1 MKIEIADVLI
11 KIISMITVGDQF
23 RKKLTNNQKAVTC
36 TITRQAVAKYQKNSN
51 QVVGTAR

>member
-36 TITRQAVAKYQKNSN
+36 TITRQVVAKYQKNSN
-51 QVVGTAR
+51 QVVEIAR